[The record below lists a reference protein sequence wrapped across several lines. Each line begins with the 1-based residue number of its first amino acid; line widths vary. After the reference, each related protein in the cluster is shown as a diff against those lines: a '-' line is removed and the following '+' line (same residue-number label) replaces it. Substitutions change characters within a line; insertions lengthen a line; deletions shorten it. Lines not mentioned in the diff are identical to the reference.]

1 MQIRLFCCVPYRRN
15 SRACLYRRDCLL
27 QPRQPLRTNAVWQSP
42 PRRARSGLMQTDL
55 SKARGVQGSM
65 PSQAA
70 SENAAKPRSPALA
83 EGFVLLDNSTSLD
96 ATSELFERPAE
107 IIRADNPDE
116 VGAALTALQGGIARG
131 LHAAGFFS
139 YELGYL
145 LEPKLT
151 HLLPQHRKVPFLWF
165 GLYTAPRQ
173 LTGAEVQSW
182 LTEEA
187 IGNPTLGELA
197 HTWDSASYLKRF
209 DEVQK
214 NIRSG
219 DIYQLNLTFKA
230 KFNLEGSPLALYR
243 DLRLKQR
250 VAYAGIVDTGD
261 ATILSASPELFIKQH
276 DRIIETRPMKGTA
289 PRAGTPEGE
298 AEVRI
303 ALSKDVKNRAE
314 NLMIVDLM
322 RNDLGR
328 IADLGT
334 VTVTDLF
341 TVETFK
347 TLHQMTSGVEAHLK
361 EGIGIVDILKAIF
374 PPGSITGAPKIRAME
389 LIRELE
395 TESRGV
401 YCGAI
406 GRFSPDGSSQFNVA
420 IRTAIIDR
428 KGAGEMGIGSGVVA
442 DSDGPKEY
450 AECLLKMKFLT
461 DPVRRFELIETM
473 VYVPGDGIW
482 LRGYH
487 LARLA
492 ASAAYFG
499 FTYDAG
505 KVCDAIEAAV
515 ASAPDQRL
523 RVRLLLDE
531 DGGVSAT
538 ATAQPE
544 TAPDAVMRY
553 VISDTRVNSADL
565 FLYHKTTRRELYD
578 REWKHYH
585 DTLGADEVI
594 YLNENSE
601 LAEGSR
607 MSIFIERD
615 GQLLTPRL
623 EAGLLPGTLRA
634 SLIDEGRAVEAR
646 LTIEDVNKAKVIYL
660 GNSVR
665 GLVRAEPLVPRLAVD
680 DGNKP

>member
-1 MQIRLFCCVPYRRN
+1 MTYRSSANN
-15 SRACLYRRDCLL
+15 S
-27 QPRQPLRTNAVWQSP
+27 PST
-42 PRRARSGLMQTDL
+42 SG
-55 SKARGVQGSM
+55 AGA
-65 PSQAA
+65 QANSTA
-70 SENAAKPRSPALA
+70 HKTPALA
-83 EGFVLLDNSTSLD
+83 EGFVLLDNSTSLE
-96 ATSELFERPAE
+96 AVSQLFEHPAE
-107 IIRADNPDE
+107 IIRADGPEE
-116 VGAALTALQGGIARG
+116 VDAALAALTSGLARG

-145 LEPKLT
+145 LEPRLAS
-151 HLLPQHRKVPFLWF
+151 LLPERRKMPLLWF
-165 GLYTAPRQ
+165 GLYTSPRE
-173 LTGAEVQSW
+173 LMGSEVQEW
-182 LTEEA
+182 LNQEA

-197 HTWDSASYLKRF
+197 HSWDSASYLKRF
-209 DEVQK
+209 EQVQN
-214 NIRSG
+214 NIKSG

-230 KFNLEGSPLALYR
+230 KFNLQGSPLALYR

-261 ATILSASPELFIKQH
+261 VTILSASPELFIKQ
-276 DRIIETRPMKGTA
+276 DGRVIETRPMKGTA
-289 PRAGTPEGE
+289 PRAGTLD
-298 AEVRI
+298 ADSEVRA

-328 IADLGT
+328 ISDPGS
-334 VTVTDLF
+334 VSVTDLF

-347 TLHQMTSGVEAHLK
+347 TLHQMTSGVRAELK
-361 EGIGIVDILKAIF
+361 PGTGLVDVLKAIF

-395 TESRGV
+395 TEPRGV

-406 GRFSPDGSSQFNVA
+406 GRFSPDGTALLNVA
-420 IRTAIIDR
+420 IRTTVIDR
-428 KGAGEMGIGSGVVA
+428 KGAGEMGIGSGIVA
-442 DSDGPKEY
+442 DSDGIKEY

-473 VYVPGDGIW
+473 LHEPEKGIW

-499 FTYDAG
+499 FVFDAS
-505 KVCDAIEAAV
+505 KVHDAIEAAISGN
-515 ASAPDQRL
+515 AAERL

-531 DGGVSAT
+531 DGGVT
-538 ATAQPE
+538 VT
-544 TAPDAVMRY
+544 TAPQPAAPADAVMRY
-553 VISDTRVNSADL
+553 VVSDSRLNSTDL

-578 REWKHYH
+578 REWKHYA

-594 YLNENSE
+594 YLNEAGE

-607 MSIFIERD
+607 TSIFIARD
-615 GQLLTPRL
+615 GKLLTPRL
-623 EAGLLPGTLRA
+623 AAGVLPGTLRA
-634 SLIDEGRAVEAR
+634 ALLDEGSAEEAR
-646 LTIEDVNKAKVIYL
+646 LTIQDLNGAAEIYL

-680 DGNKP
+680 HRQHA

>member
-1 MQIRLFCCVPYRRN
+1 M
-15 SRACLYRRDCLL
+15 L
-27 QPRQPLRTNAVWQSP
+27 QAFSP
-42 PRRARSGLMQTDL
+42 TSWAICWS
-55 SKARGVQGSM
+55 QGSRISF
-65 PSQAA
+65 PL
-70 SENAAKPRSPALA
+70 NA
-83 EGFVLLDNSTSLD
+83 
-96 ATSELFERPAE
+96 
-107 IIRADNPDE
+107 
-116 VGAALTALQGGIARG
+116 
-131 LHAAGFFS
+131 
-139 YELGYL
+139 
-145 LEPKLT
+145 
-151 HLLPQHRKVPFLWF
+151 KVPLLWF
-165 GLYTAPRQ
+165 GLYASPRE
-173 LTGAEVQSW
+173 LTGAEVQGW

-197 HTWDSASYLKRF
+197 HGWDSVSYLKRF

-261 ATILSASPELFIKQH
+261 VTILSASPELFINQH
-276 DRIIETRPMKGTA
+276 DRMIETRPMKGTA

-298 AEVRI
+298 SEMRHT
-303 ALSKDVKNRAE
+303 LSTDIKSRAE

-328 IADLGT
+328 IADLGS
-334 VTVTDLF
+334 VSVTDLF

-347 TLHQMTSGVEAHLK
+347 TLHQMTSGVRAHLK
-361 EGIGIVDILKAIF
+361 DGVGIVDILKAIF

-395 TESRGV
+395 TEARGV

-406 GRFSPDGSSQFNVA
+406 GRFSPDGSAQFNVA
-420 IRTAIIDR
+420 IRTAVIDR
-428 KGAGEMGIGSGVVA
+428 KGAGEMGIGSGIVA

-473 VYVPGDGIW
+473 LYVPGDGIW

-499 FTYDAG
+499 FVYDAV
-505 KVCDAIEAAV
+505 KVRDAIDAAI
-515 ASAPDQRL
+515 ATQADKRL

-538 ATAQPE
+538 ATPQPE
-544 TAPDAVMRY
+544 TPADAVMRY
-553 VISDTRVNSADL
+553 VISDTRINSTDL

-578 REWKHYH
+578 REWKHYSE
-585 DTLGADEVI
+585 TLGADEVI
-594 YLNENSE
+594 YLNENGE

-607 MSIFIERD
+607 TTIFLERD
-615 GQLLTPRL
+615 GQLVTPRL
-623 EAGLLPGTLRA
+623 AAGLLPGTLRA
-634 SLIDEGRAVEAR
+634 ALIDDGRAVEAQ
-646 LTIEDVNKAKVIYL
+646 LTIEDVNTARVIYL

-680 DGNKP
+680 HRNKN

>member
-1 MQIRLFCCVPYRRN
+1 MTYRSSANN
-15 SRACLYRRDCLL
+15 S
-27 QPRQPLRTNAVWQSP
+27 PTT
-42 PRRARSGLMQTDL
+42 SGTG
-55 SKARGVQGSM
+55 A
-65 PSQAA
+65 QANSTA
-70 SENAAKPRSPALA
+70 HKSPALA
-83 EGFVLLDNSTSLD
+83 EGFVLLDNSTSLE
-96 ATSELFERPAE
+96 AVSQLFEHPAE
-107 IIRADNPDE
+107 IIRADGPEE
-116 VGAALTALQGGIARG
+116 VDAALAALTSGLERG

-145 LEPKLT
+145 LEPRLAS
-151 HLLPQHRKVPFLWF
+151 LLPERRKMPLLWF
-165 GLYTAPRQ
+165 GLYTSPRE
-173 LTGAEVQSW
+173 LMGSEVQEW
-182 LTEEA
+182 LNQEA

-197 HTWDSASYLKRF
+197 HSWDSASYLKRF
-209 DEVQK
+209 EQVQN
-214 NIRSG
+214 NIKSG

-230 KFNLEGSPLALYR
+230 KFNLQGSPLALYR

-261 ATILSASPELFIKQH
+261 VTILSASPELFIKQ
-276 DRIIETRPMKGTA
+276 DGRVIETRPMKGTA
-289 PRAGTPEGE
+289 PRAGTLD
-298 AEVRI
+298 ADSEVRA

-328 IADLGT
+328 ISDPGS
-334 VTVTDLF
+334 VSVTDLF

-347 TLHQMTSGVEAHLK
+347 TLHQMTSGVRAELK
-361 EGIGIVDILKAIF
+361 PGIGLVDVLKAIF

-395 TESRGV
+395 TEPRGV

-406 GRFSPDGSSQFNVA
+406 GRFSPDGTALLNVA
-420 IRTAIIDR
+420 IRTTVIDR
-428 KGAGEMGIGSGVVA
+428 KGAGEMGIGSGIVA
-442 DSDGPKEY
+442 DSDGVKEY

-473 VYVPGDGIW
+473 LHEPEKGIW

-499 FTYDAG
+499 FVFDAS
-505 KVCDAIEAAV
+505 KVHDAIE
-515 ASAPDQRL
+515 SAISGNTNERL

-531 DGGVSAT
+531 DGGVT
-538 ATAQPE
+538 VT
-544 TAPDAVMRY
+544 TAPQPAAPADAVMRY
-553 VISDTRVNSADL
+553 VVSDSRLNSSDL

-578 REWKHYH
+578 REWKHYA

-594 YLNENSE
+594 YLNEAGE

-607 MSIFIERD
+607 TSIFIARD
-615 GQLLTPRL
+615 GKLLTPRL
-623 EAGLLPGTLRA
+623 AAGVLPGTLRA
-634 SLIDEGRAVEAR
+634 ALLDEGRAEEAR
-646 LTIEDVNKAKVIYL
+646 LTIQDLNGAAEIYL

-680 DGNKP
+680 HRQHA

>member
-1 MQIRLFCCVPYRRN
+1 MT
-15 SRACLYRRDCLL
+15 SH
-27 QPRQPLRTNAVWQSP
+27 S
-42 PRRARSGLMQTDL
+42 
-55 SKARGVQGSM
+55 SKVA
-65 PSQAA
+65 
-70 SENAAKPRSPALA
+70 ESPASVAPKASSDGSARPTPPTLA
-83 EGFVLLDNSTSLD
+83 EGFVLLDNSTSLE
-96 ATSELFERPAE
+96 AVSELFEKPVE
-107 IIRADNPDE
+107 IIRADVPEE
-116 VGAALTALQGGIARG
+116 VEAALSALQAGVGRG

-145 LEPKLT
+145 LEPRLA
-151 HLLPQHRKVPFLWF
+151 HLLPAQRKVPLLWF
-165 GLYTAPRQ
+165 GLYASPREM
-173 LTGAEVQSW
+173 TGAEVQGW

-197 HTWDSASYLKRF
+197 HGWDSVSYLKRF

-261 ATILSASPELFIKQH
+261 VTILSASPELFIDQH
-276 DRIIETRPMKGTA
+276 DRMIETRPMKGTA

-298 AEVRI
+298 SEMRHT
-303 ALSKDVKNRAE
+303 LSTDIKSRAE

-328 IADLGT
+328 IADLGS
-334 VTVTDLF
+334 VSVTDLF

-347 TLHQMTSGVEAHLK
+347 TLHQMTSGVRAHLK
-361 EGIGIVDILKAIF
+361 DGVGIIDILKAIF

-395 TESRGV
+395 TEARGV

-406 GRFSPDGSSQFNVA
+406 GRFSPGGSAQFNVA
-420 IRTAIIDR
+420 IRTAVIDR
-428 KGAGEMGIGSGVVA
+428 KGAGEMGIGSGIVA

-473 VYVPGDGIW
+473 LYVPGDGVW

-499 FTYDAG
+499 FVYDAV
-505 KVCDAIEAAV
+505 KVRDVIDAAIATHA
-515 ASAPDQRL
+515 DKRL

-538 ATAQPE
+538 ATPQPE
-544 TAPDAVMRY
+544 TPADAVMRY
-553 VISDTRVNSADL
+553 VISDTRISSTDL

-578 REWKHYH
+578 REWKHYSE
-585 DTLGADEVI
+585 TLGADEVV
-594 YLNENSE
+594 YLNENGE

-607 MSIFIERD
+607 TTIFLERD
-615 GQLLTPRL
+615 GRLLTPRL
-623 EAGLLPGTLRA
+623 AAGLLPGTLRA
-634 SLIDEGRAVEAR
+634 ALIDDGRAVEAR
-646 LTIEDVNKAKVIYL
+646 LTIEDVNAAKVIYL

-665 GLVRAEPLVPRLAVD
+665 GLVRAEPLVPRLSVD
-680 DGNKP
+680 HRNKD